1 MWGGGDWLTK
11 NPPAYPSNHYSQGWF
26 MTQALAGFNEHG
38 IVLATDSRAT
48 RFDVDGQP
56 EVFSVNKLFA
66 LNRRCGILSGGAG
79 VSVSLSL
86 ALRRQIARHA
96 GPLELEEMEEFALPL
111 LSQGYSRHLETHGP
125 EAEGFRRIY
134 FILAGYVPDSPPPHF
149 KMILLGSEEN
159 ELPLRRMLTG
169 NVLVMPRNLGMEMR
183 LFKALSQGADLEEI
197 LHLSQ
202 DFLEK
207 MAAIK
212 EEVGPP
218 FHYATIT
225 SRGYQPVIL

>member
-1 MWGGGDWLTK
+1 
-11 NPPAYPSNHYSQGWF
+11 

-38 IVLATDSRAT
+38 IVLATDSLAT
-48 RFDVDGQP
+48 RFDTAGQP
-56 EVFSVNKLFA
+56 EVFNVNKLLA
-66 LNRRCGILSGGAG
+66 LGRHSAILSGGAG
-79 VSVSLSL
+79 VSVSLSF

-96 GPLELEEMEEFALPL
+96 APLELEEMVEFALPF
-111 LSQGYSRHLETHGP
+111 LSDGYGRHLEAHGP

-149 KMILLGSEEN
+149 QMVFLGSEEN
-159 ELPLRRMLTG
+159 ELPLARIQIG
-169 NVLVMPRNLGMEMR
+169 NVVVMPRNLGMEMR
-183 LFKALSQGADLEEI
+183 LFKALNQGADLEEV
-197 LHLSQ
+197 LHLGK

-207 MAAIK
+207 MAAVK

-225 SRGYQPVIL
+225 SRGYQAIVL

>member
-1 MWGGGDWLTK
+1 
-11 NPPAYPSNHYSQGWF
+11 

-48 RFDVDGQP
+48 RFDAAGQP
-56 EVFSVNKLFA
+56 EIFNVNKLFA
-66 LNRRCGILSGGAG
+66 LNRRCAILSGGAG

-86 ALRRQIARHA
+86 ALRRQIARHP
-96 GPLELEEMEEFALPL
+96 GPLELEEMVEFALPF
-111 LSQGYSRHLETHGP
+111 LSQGYGRHLETHGP

-149 KMILLGSEEN
+149 QMVLLGSEEN
-159 ELPLRRMLTG
+159 ELPLRRIQTG
-169 NVLVMPRNLGMEMR
+169 NVVVMPRSLGMEMR
-183 LFKALSQGADLEEI
+183 LVKALNQGADLEEV

-207 MAAIK
+207 MAAVK

-225 SRGYQPVIL
+225 SRGYQSIIL

>member
-1 MWGGGDWLTK
+1 
-11 NPPAYPSNHYSQGWF
+11 

-38 IVLATDSRAT
+38 IVMATDSRAT
-48 RFDVDGQP
+48 RFAASGQP
-56 EVFSVNKLFA
+56 EVFNVNKLFA
-66 LNRRCGILSGGAG
+66 LNRCCGILSGGAG

-86 ALRRQIARHA
+86 ALCRQIARHA
-96 GPLELEEMEEFALPL
+96 GPLELEEIEEVALAF
-111 LSQGYSRHLETHGP
+111 LSQGYGRHLETHGP

-134 FILAGYVPDSPPPHF
+134 FILAGYVADSPPPHF
-149 KMILLGSEEN
+149 NMILLGSEEN
-159 ELPLRRMLTG
+159 ELPLRRLQTG
-169 NVLVMPRNLGMEMR
+169 NVMVMPRNLGMEMR

-207 MAAIK
+207 MAAVK

-225 SRGYQPVIL
+225 SRGYQSIIL

>member
-1 MWGGGDWLTK
+1 
-11 NPPAYPSNHYSQGWF
+11 

-48 RFDVDGQP
+48 RFDVGGQP
-56 EVFSVNKLFA
+56 EVFNVNKLFA
-66 LNRRCGILSGGAG
+66 LDRNCGILSGGAG

-86 ALRRQIARHA
+86 ALRRQIARHP
-96 GPLELEEMEEFALPL
+96 GPLELEEMAEFALPF
-111 LSQGYSRHLETHGP
+111 LSQGYGRYLETHGP

-134 FILAGYVPDSPPPHF
+134 FILAGHVPDSSPPHF
-149 KMILLGSEEN
+149 GMVLLGSEDN
-159 ELPLRRMLTG
+159 ELPLRRIETG
-169 NVLVMPRNLGMEMR
+169 NVVVMPRNLGMEMR
-183 LFKALSQGADLEEI
+183 LFKALSQGADLEEV
-197 LHLSQ
+197 LHLSR

-207 MAAIK
+207 MAAVK

-225 SRGYQPVIL
+225 SRGYQPIIL

>member
-1 MWGGGDWLTK
+1 
-11 NPPAYPSNHYSQGWF
+11 

-38 IVLATDSRAT
+38 IVLATDSLAT
-48 RFDVDGQP
+48 RFDAAGQP
-56 EVFSVNKLFA
+56 EIFNVNKLFA
-66 LNRRCGILSGGAG
+66 LSHSAAILSGGAG

-96 GPLELEEMEEFALPL
+96 APLDLEEMVELALPL
-111 LSQGYSRHLETHGP
+111 LSQGYGRHLETHGP
-125 EAEGFRRIY
+125 EAEGFRRLY

-149 KMILLGSEEN
+149 RMVLLGSEEN
-159 ELPLRRMLTG
+159 ELPLRRIETG
-169 NVLVMPRNLGMEMR
+169 NVVVMPRSLGMEMR
-183 LFKALSQGADLEEI
+183 LVKALNQGADLEEV
-197 LHLSQ
+197 LHLSK

-225 SRGYQPVIL
+225 SRGYQSIIL